1 MQHLS
6 LQQRLLQK
14 LSPQQI
20 QVIKLLELPML
31 QLEARIKKELEE
43 NPVLELE
50 DNEFGKSEEELPDD
64 QKTKEDKDHEEYS
77 VDDYLTEEDYPT
89 YRYEANNFSKD
100 EKSVDIPYSES
111 SSFHEY
117 LQEQVAMVLLSEQD
131 SILAEQIIGNID
143 EDGYLRRE
151 LEAIVDDVAFARNI
165 QTDRKSLGRVLKL
178 IQDLDPP
185 GVGARDLRECLM
197 IQLTR
202 KDMGREEIRWA
213 YRILDEMFE
222 EFTKKHYDKIQRKLN
237 FEEDNIREALDE
249 ILKLNPKPGSSF
261 SNSLSRG
268 TQTIIPDFILEIVN
282 DQLVLS
288 LNQRNVPELTI
299 SNYYSN
305 MLKGFRDSG
314 KGMSTDQKEA
324 LFFVKQKIDSAKWFI
339 DAIKQRQETLMLVMR
354 ALLRFQKK
362 FFLEGDET
370 KLRPM
375 ILKDIADMTGL
386 DISTIS
392 RVSNSKHIQ
401 THFGTY
407 LLKYF
412 FSESMQKEDGEEVS
426 TREIKSIL
434 KECIANENKQKP
446 VTDDELASI
455 LKDKGYNIARR
466 TVAKYREQLD
476 IPVARMRKEL

>member
-1 MQHLS
+1 MQNLS

-31 QLEARIKKELEE
+31 QLEQRIKKELEE

-50 DNEFGKSEEELPDD
+50 ENEFGKGEEEIPADL
-64 QKTKEDKDHEEYS
+64 KTKEDNDNEEFS
-77 VDDYLTEEDYPT
+77 VDDYLNEEDYPS

-100 EKSVDIPYSES
+100 EKSADIPYSEA

-117 LQEQVAMVLLSEQD
+117 LQEQVAMVMLNDQD

-151 LEAIVDDVAFARNI
+151 LDAIVDDVAFARNI
-165 QTDRKSLGRVLKL
+165 LTDEKNLARILRM
-178 IQDLDPP
+178 IQELDPA

-202 KDMGREEIRWA
+202 KDLGREEIRMS

-222 EFTKKHYDKIQRKLN
+222 EFTKKHYDKIQRKFN
-237 FEEDNIREALDE
+237 IEEDDLRDALDE
-249 ILKLNPKPGSSF
+249 ILKLNPKPGSSY
-261 SNSLSRG
+261 SNNLSRG
-268 TQTIIPDFILEIVN
+268 SQTIIPDFILEIVN
-282 DQLVLS
+282 DEMVLS
-288 LNQRNVPELTI
+288 LNQRNVPELSI
-299 SNYYSN
+299 SNYYTN

-314 KGMSTDQKEA
+314 RGMTNDQKDA
-324 LFFVKQKIDSAKWFI
+324 LVFVKQKIDSAKWFI
-339 DAIKQRQETLMLVMR
+339 DAIKQRQDTLMMVMNSM
-354 ALLRFQKK
+354 LQFQRE
-362 FFLEGDET
+362 FFVEGDET

-375 ILKDIADMTGL
+375 ILKDIADLTGL

-392 RVSNSKHIQ
+392 RVSNSKFIQ
-401 THFGTY
+401 THFGIY
-407 LLKYF
+407 SLKYF

-434 KECIANENKQKP
+434 KDCIGNENKQKP
-446 VTDDELASI
+446 VTDDELANI

>member
-1 MQHLS
+1 
-6 LQQRLLQK
+6 
-14 LSPQQI
+14 
-20 QVIKLLELPML
+20 ML

-50 DNEFGKSEEELPDD
+50 DNEFGKSEEEIPEDL
-64 QKTKEDKDHEEYS
+64 KTKEDKDHEEFS

-89 YRYEANNFSKD
+89 YRYEANNFSRD
-100 EKSVDIPYSES
+100 EKTVDMPYSEA

-117 LQEQVAMVLLSEQD
+117 LQEQVAMVMLSEED

-165 QTDRKSLGRVLKL
+165 HTDRKSLTRILRL
-178 IQDLDPP
+178 IQEFDPP
-185 GVGARDLRECLM
+185 GIGARDLRECLM

-213 YRILDEMFE
+213 YMILDEMFE

-237 FEEDNIREALDE
+237 FEEDNLREALDE

-282 DQLVLS
+282 DEMVLS
-288 LNQRNVPELTI
+288 LNQRNVPELNI
-299 SNYYSN
+299 SNYYTN
-305 MLKGFRDSG
+305 MLKTFRDNG
-314 KGMSTDQKEA
+314 KGMSGDQKEA
-324 LFFVKQKIDSAKWFI
+324 LTFVKQKIDSAKWFI

-354 ALLRFQKK
+354 SMLRFQRA

-392 RVSNSKHIQ
+392 RVSNSKYIQ
-401 THFGTY
+401 THFGIY
-407 LLKYF
+407 QLKYF

-434 KECIANENKQKP
+434 KECIANENKLKP

-466 TVAKYREQLD
+466 TVAKYREQLN

>member
-1 MQHLS
+1 MQNLS

-31 QLEARIKKELEE
+31 QLEQRIKKELEE

-50 DNEFGKSEEELPDD
+50 ENDFSAPEEENTNDL
-64 QKTKEDKDHEEYS
+64 KTKEDTDNEEFS
-77 VDDYLTEEDYPT
+77 VDDYINDEDEPS
-89 YRYEANNFSKD
+89 YRYETNNYSKD
-100 EKSVDIPYSES
+100 EKIAEIPYSES
-111 SSFHEY
+111 NSFHEY
-117 LQEQVAMVLLSEQD
+117 LQEQIAMVMLNEED

-151 LEAIVDDVAFARNI
+151 LEAIVDDVAFSRNI
-165 QTDRKSLGRVLKL
+165 LTDETKL
-178 IQDLDPP
+178 SSILHIIHELDPA
-185 GVGARDLRECLM
+185 GVGARDLRESLM
-197 IQLTR
+197 LQLSR
-202 KDMGREEIRWA
+202 KGMQREEIRMA
-213 YRILDEMFE
+213 YRILEDTFE
-222 EFTKKHYDKIQRKLN
+222 EFTKKHYDKIQRKFN
-237 FEEDNIREALDE
+237 ISEDALRDAMDE

-261 SNSLSRG
+261 SNNLNKG
-268 TQTIIPDFILEIVN
+268 NQTIIPDFILEIV
-282 DQLVLS
+282 DDEMILS
-288 LNQRNVPELTI
+288 LNQRNAPELTI

-305 MLKGFRDSG
+305 MLKSFRDNG
-314 KGMSTDQKEA
+314 RGMTNDQKDA
-324 LFFVKQKIDSAKWFI
+324 LLFVKQKIDSAKWFI
-339 DAIKQRQETLMLVMR
+339 DAIRQRQETLMMVMN
-354 ALLRFQKK
+354 AMLQFQRE
-362 FFLEGDET
+362 FFVEGDET
-370 KLRPM
+370 KLKPM
-375 ILKDIADMTGL
+375 ILKDIADLTGL

-392 RVSNSKHIQ
+392 RVSNSKYIQ
-401 THFGTY
+401 THFGIY
-407 LLKYF
+407 SLKYF

-434 KECIANENKQKP
+434 KECIGNENKQKP

>member
-31 QLEARIKKELEE
+31 QLEQRIKKELEE

-50 DNEFGKSEEELPDD
+50 EGEFGPDQEESPNDL
-64 QKTKEDKDHEEYS
+64 KTKEDGDNEEFS
-77 VDDYLTEEDYPT
+77 VDDYLNEEDYPS
-89 YRYEANNFSKD
+89 YRYEANNYSKD
-100 EKSVDIPYSES
+100 EKGVDMPYSEA

-117 LQEQVAMVLLSEQD
+117 LQEQIAMVMLGEED
-131 SILAEQIIGNID
+131 AILAEQIIGNID

-151 LEAIVDDVAFARNI
+151 LDAIVDDVAFSRNI
-165 QTDRKSLGRVLKL
+165 LTDEKRLAAILRV
-178 IQDLDPP
+178 IQDLDPA

-197 IQLTR
+197 IQLVR
-202 KDMGREEIRWA
+202 KDLGREEIRRA

-222 EFTKKHYDKIQRKLN
+222 EFTKKHYDKIQRKFNL
-237 FEEDNIREALDE
+237 EEDDLREAMDE
-249 ILKLNPKPGSSF
+249 ILKLNPKPGSSY
-261 SNSLSRG
+261 SNNLNRG
-268 TQTIIPDFILEIVN
+268 NQTIIPDFILEIVN
-282 DQLVLS
+282 DEMILS
-288 LNQRNVPELTI
+288 LNQRNVPELNI
-299 SNYYSN
+299 SNYYAN
-305 MLKGFRDSG
+305 MLKTFRDNG
-314 KGMSTDQKEA
+314 KGMSNDQKDA
-324 LFFVKQKIDSAKWFI
+324 LLFVKQKIDSAKWFI
-339 DAIKQRQETLMLVMR
+339 DAIKQRQETLMLVMN
-354 ALLRFQKK
+354 ALLQFQRE
-362 FFLEGDET
+362 FFVEGDET
-370 KLRPM
+370 KLKPM

-392 RVSNSKHIQ
+392 RVSNSKYIQ
-401 THFGTY
+401 THFGIY
-407 LLKYF
+407 SLKYF

-434 KECIANENKQKP
+434 KECVGNENKHKP
-446 VTDDELASI
+446 VTDDELANI
-455 LKDKGYNIARR
+455 LKEKGYNIARR

>member
-1 MQHLS
+1 MQNLS

-31 QLEARIKKELEE
+31 QLEQRIKKELEE

-50 DNEFGKSEEELPDD
+50 ENEFGKGEEELPNDL
-64 QKTKEDKDHEEYS
+64 KTKEDGENEEFS
-77 VDDYLTEEDYPT
+77 VDDYLNEEDYPS

-100 EKSVDIPYSES
+100 EKSVDIPYSEA

-117 LQEQVAMVLLSEQD
+117 LQEQVAMVMLNDQD
-131 SILAEQIIGNID
+131 AILAEQIIGNID

-151 LEAIVDDVAFARNI
+151 LDAIVDDVAFARNI
-165 QTDRKSLGRVLKL
+165 LTDEKNLARILRI
-178 IQDLDPP
+178 IQELDPA
-185 GVGARDLRECLM
+185 GVGAQDLRECLM

-202 KDMGREEIRWA
+202 KNMGREEIRTA

-222 EFTKKHYDKIQRKLN
+222 EFTKKHYDKIQRKFN
-237 FEEDNIREALDE
+237 IEEDDLRDALDE
-249 ILKLNPKPGSSF
+249 ILKLNPKPGSSY
-261 SNSLSRG
+261 SNTISRG
-268 TQTIIPDFILEIVN
+268 NPTIIPDFILEIVN
-282 DQLVLS
+282 DEMVLS
-288 LNQRNVPELTI
+288 LNQRNVPELNI

-305 MLKGFRDSG
+305 MLKGFRDTG
-314 KGMSTDQKEA
+314 KGMTNDQKDA
-324 LFFVKQKIDSAKWFI
+324 LLFVKQKIDSAKWFI
-339 DAIKQRQETLMLVMR
+339 DAIKQRQDTLMMVMN
-354 ALLRFQKK
+354 AMLQFQRE
-362 FFLEGDET
+362 FFIEGDET

-375 ILKDIADMTGL
+375 ILKDIADLTGL

-392 RVSNSKHIQ
+392 RVSNSKYIQ
-401 THFGTY
+401 THFGIY
-407 LLKYF
+407 SLKYF

-434 KECIANENKQKP
+434 KDCIGNENKQKP
-446 VTDDELASI
+446 VTDDELANI

>member
-64 QKTKEDKDHEEYS
+64 QKTKEDTDHEEYS